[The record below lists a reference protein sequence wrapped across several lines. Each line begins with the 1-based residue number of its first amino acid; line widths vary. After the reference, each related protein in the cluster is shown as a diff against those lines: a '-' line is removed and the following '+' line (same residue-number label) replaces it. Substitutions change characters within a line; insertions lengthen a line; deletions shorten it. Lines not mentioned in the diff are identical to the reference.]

1 MRQNLAL
8 LLLVFAGCVAP
19 TQPPTQPRTDTAAV
33 PPKPALATSAP
44 TVVEATP
51 GRPGPLTD
59 DDICGR
65 PLERVVRGL
74 DGVKPFAP
82 AESTCPEAN
91 PFCDAAET
99 PPDPTD
105 LCFVANQ
112 NIARAERE
120 SHNAVAAKVPSNPWD
135 GMTPPRYLDRIDA
148 HLHLTSVEHE
158 LLRKNGFVVLD
169 RLPYVSYANAFHD
182 VFQEQLP
189 LYVGVDPILHA
200 VFRGTEAALER
211 VERKRLVPALSSM
224 LRKLRTALSRSRSRY
239 DATALADL
247 DVFLGVAAALLA
259 SPDGGSPSLFGH
271 DAEVSALVSH
281 AASGALLPVEMFGR
295 ERMVDFSQ
303 LQPRGHY
310 ANPNPTL
317 PALYGYFQSVMW
329 LSRLEFNLVSRS
341 CRSSHP
347 GAVPEPSE
355 TPREARAALA
365 LADLVLRSGAAPELD
380 AFEHVY
386 AAFAG
391 RREDVSPA
399 ELLRLMRAHGISP
412 KGEDSFDKLRK
423 AIGDRYRRT
432 ARTHFM
438 PHGAKELPAIA
449 TLLGPRIVPDVAPL
463 TRLVHD
469 AVPDRAAISAA
480 DVAYVLG
487 HDRAKAYLDADLQT
501 HPDLSVAL
509 DDARALLHQQASQ
522 GQDVYASWLR
532 AVASLGPEPKG
543 VVPSFMK
550 REAYADHRMNSA
562 IVGYGQ
568 IRHAYVLLA
577 AQGYDAYGCEIPDAY
592 VEPLPEVF
600 DALLAHVR
608 RMRTQAEGW
617 AGLERVLTM
626 LASLARAEADG
637 RPLTEPQRRWLAM
650 VAENVPAGG
659 YCDSGEPPK
668 WTGWYFDMFDD
679 REHGATRSAAF
690 IADYFTLTNAGQ
702 VAYLGAE
709 GPRLAVY
716 VVDVGGEPRAMVGPV
731 AKGYEAYSP
740 IESRL
745 NDEQARSWKHDPAMW
760 RSFAPSLR
768 EEPRL
773 GLEGRVVR
781 CEKDGVASWRVAL
794 RSDTPVDVVRVTL
807 LDHHAD
813 PITSPLEARAG
824 NAWRVYGFELPTE
837 VAESPYGVEAM
848 HVGIPDLAPT
858 GTGAGFWDYFTGPS
872 VFRGGGADEE
882 GLPVRP
888 RGVGAFAIGA
898 EGP

>member
-1 MRQNLAL
+1 MRQSLAL
-8 LLLVFAGCVAP
+8 ALVVLTGCVTP
-19 TQPPTQPRTDTAAV
+19 TQTRTDRTVAQS
-33 PPKPALATSAP
+33 KPALATPAP
-44 TVVEATP
+44 TVAEVTP
-51 GRPGPLTD
+51 GRFGPLSD
-59 DDICGR
+59 DDICVR
-65 PLERVVRGL
+65 PLDHVVRGL
-74 DGVKPFAP
+74 DGAKPFAP
-82 AESTCPEAN
+82 AEPTCSEDN
-91 PFCDAAET
+91 PFCDAADT

-120 SHNAVAAKVPSNPWD
+120 SRKAVAAKVQSDPWD
-135 GMTPPRYLDRIDA
+135 GVKPPRYLDRIDA
-148 HLHLTSVEHE
+148 HLHLTSTEHE
-158 LLRKNGFVVLD
+158 VLRKNGFVVLD

-189 LYVGVDPILHA
+189 LWVGVDPILHA

-211 VERKRLVPALSSM
+211 VERKRLVPALSSL
-224 LRKLRTALSRSRSRY
+224 LRKLRIALSQSRGRY
-239 DATALADL
+239 DAETLADL
-247 DVFLGVAAALLA
+247 DVYLGVASALGA
-259 SPDGGSPSLFGH
+259 SPDAKQHTLFGN

-281 AASGALLPVEMFGR
+281 AAGGALLPVEMFGR

-303 LQPRGHY
+303 LEPRGHY
-310 ANPNPTL
+310 ASHDPSL
-317 PALYGYFQSVMW
+317 PSLVGYFQSVMW

-347 GAVPEPSE
+347 GALPDPSE

-365 LADLVLRSGAAPELD
+365 LADLVRRSGAASELG
-380 AFEHVY
+380 AFEQVY

-391 RREDVSPA
+391 RREDVSPL
-399 ELLRLMRAHGISP
+399 ELARLMRVHGISP
-412 KGEDSFDKLRK
+412 KGQESFDKLEK
-423 AIGDRYRRT
+423 AIGDRYHRT

-438 PHGAKELPAIA
+438 PEGAKELPAIA

-469 AVPDRAAISAA
+469 AVPDRVVLGAA

-487 HDRAKAYLDADLQT
+487 HDRAKAYLDPDLQAY
-501 HPDLSVAL
+501 PDLPAAL
-509 DDARALLHQQASQ
+509 DDARAQLNQQVNQ
-522 GQDVYASWLR
+522 GHDVYTSWLR

-543 VVPSFMK
+543 VVPSFMR

-568 IRHAYVLLA
+568 IRHAYVLLG

-600 DALLAHVR
+600 DALVAHVR
-608 RMRTQAEGW
+608 RMRTQAQGW
-617 AGLERVLTM
+617 AGLERVLTV
-626 LASLARAEADG
+626 LASIARAEADG
-637 RPLTEPQRRWLAM
+637 RPLTDSQRRWLAM

-659 YCDSGEPPK
+659 YCDSGAPPK

-679 REHGATRSAAF
+679 REHGASRGAAF

-731 AKGYEAYSP
+731 AKGYEARSP

-745 NDEQARSWKHDPAMW
+745 SDDQARSWKHEPAVW

-781 CEKDGVASWRVAL
+781 CEKDGVASFRVAL
-794 RSDTPVDVVRVTL
+794 RSDTPVDTVRVTL

-813 PITSPLEARAG
+813 PVTPPLEARAG
-824 NAWRVYGFELPTE
+824 DAWRVYGFELPPAVT
-837 VAESPYGVEAM
+837 ESPYGVEAI
-848 HVGIPDLAPT
+848 HVRIPDLAPT
-858 GTGAGFWDYFTGPS
+858 GTGAESWDYFTGPS

-888 RGVGAFAIGA
+888 RGVGAFAVGA
-898 EGP
+898 ARP

>member
-8 LLLVFAGCVAP
+8 ALLVFAGCVAP
-19 TQPPTQPRTDTAAV
+19 TQTRTDGAV
-33 PPKPALATSAP
+33 PPKPVLATSAP
-44 TVVEATP
+44 AVEETP

-59 DDICGR
+59 DDICAR
-65 PLERVVRGL
+65 PLDHVVRTL
-74 DGVKPFAP
+74 DGAKPFAP
-82 AESTCPEAN
+82 AEPTCSEHN
-91 PFCDAAET
+91 PFCDEADT
-99 PPDPTD
+99 PPDPND

-120 SHNAVAAKVPSNPWD
+120 SRHAVAAKVPTHPWD
-135 GMTPPRYLDRIDA
+135 GVKLPRYLDRIDA
-148 HLHLTSVEHE
+148 HLHLTATEHE
-158 LLRKNGFVVLD
+158 LLRNNGFVVLD

-211 VERKRLVPALSSM
+211 VERKRLVPALSSL
-224 LRKLRTALSRSRSRY
+224 LRKLRSALSQSRGRY
-239 DATALADL
+239 DAATLADL

-259 SPDGGSPSLFGH
+259 SPDGGPHSLLGN
-271 DAEVSALVSH
+271 DAEVTALVSH
-281 AASGALLPVEMFGR
+281 AAGGALLPVEMFGR

-303 LQPRGHY
+303 LEPRGHY
-310 ANPNPTL
+310 ANHDPTL
-317 PALYGYFQSVMW
+317 PSLYGYFQSVMW

-341 CRSSHP
+341 CRSSQP
-347 GAVPEPSE
+347 GTVPEPSE

-365 LADLVLRSGAAPELD
+365 LADLVLRSGAAPELE
-380 AFEHVY
+380 AFEQVY

-412 KGEDSFDKLRK
+412 KGEDSPDKLK
-423 AIGDRYRRT
+423 QAIGDRYRRT

-438 PHGAKELPAIA
+438 PHGSTELPAIA
-449 TLLGPRIVPDVAPL
+449 TLLGPRIVPDTASL

-469 AVPDRAAISAA
+469 AVADRAALGAA

-487 HDRAKAYLDADLQT
+487 HDRAKTYLDADLQT
-501 HPDLSVAL
+501 YPALSSAL
-509 DDARALLHQQASQ
+509 DDARVQLLLQANQ

-568 IRHAYVLLA
+568 IRHAYVLLG
-577 AQGYDAYGCEIPDAY
+577 AQGYDAYGCEIPDAFL
-592 VEPLPEVF
+592 EPLPEVF
-600 DALLAHVR
+600 DAMLAHVR
-608 RMRTQAEGW
+608 RMRTQAQGW

-626 LASLARAEADG
+626 LASIARAEADG
-637 RPLTEPQRRWLAM
+637 RALTEPQRRWLAM

-659 YCDSGEPPK
+659 YCDSGAPPK

-679 REHGATRSAAF
+679 REHGASRSAAF

-740 IESRL
+740 IESRR
-745 NDEQARSWKHDPAMW
+745 NDEQARSWKHEPARW
-760 RSFAPSLR
+760 RPFASGPR

-773 GLEGRVVR
+773 GMEGRVVR
-781 CEKDGVASWRVAL
+781 CDTDGVASWRVAL
-794 RSDTPVDVVRVTL
+794 RSDTPVGTVRLTL

-813 PITSPLEARAG
+813 PITPPLDARAG
-824 NAWRVYGFELPTE
+824 DAWRMYGFDLPPE
-837 VAESPYGVEAM
+837 VAESPYGVEAI
-848 HVGIPDLAPT
+848 HVHIPDLAPT
-858 GTGAGFWDYFTGPS
+858 GTGAGYWDYFTGPS
-872 VFRGGGADEE
+872 VFRGGAADEE

-898 EGP
+898 ELP